1 MPFLKMSSF
10 LNFKFILTALLV
22 LLAGYQHIKLLQ
34 ISSEL
39 KVRTVELNSEKA
51 KMAVAEEFNESMN
64 STIQSLHQQLI
75 DYQNANDWVES
86 FNAAMAANL
95 EKAKDDIGKLIDEAT
110 PSSTCSG
117 TYSPDVYQRMLQFY
131 GAGTEGDNSG

>member
-1 MPFLKMSSF
+1 MPWIKSLSGYGKWIISIGVLIAF
-10 LNFKFILTALLV
+10 LV
-22 LLAGYQHIKLLQ
+22 LDQQVQSLKYQLSEAKGKLEAKELQ
-34 ISSEL
+34 FQTAQAFNDSL
-39 KVRTVELNSEKA
+39 NATVQELNK
-51 KMAVAEEFNESMN
+51 V
-64 STIQSLHQQLI
+64 
-75 DYQNANDWVES
+75 NADSHAAANWARKL
-86 FNAAMAANL
+86 NAAMAANL